1 MRTKVMLLISILLI
15 SLMFH
20 ACSSENETPDLLHSS
35 GDGNEISG
43 SGDHDQDESLQVY
56 PDFSGYDA
64 EFITSPVNDK
74 VSAACITALGNS
86 YLVIRQQD
94 GTNDDVSYTPVCVFP
109 HEKEKICNLS
119 WAPDGSKISY
129 LEKTEN
135 SGGGGQ
141 YCKVSIYDP
150 AKTTKCNAKVYWWS
164 SSPAPTVE
172 WFPDSDRLL
181 IASRPITIFT
191 CSSGET
197 VWVSQDKPASGAEYA
212 PDEFA
217 KSMETS
223 LSPDGRHVAYELIG
237 EKSVYLMLYDVETQG
252 RCELGVLIM
261 PIETSCA
268 PEKPIWNDTSSVKW
282 CGTIYRMQEKT

>member
-1 MRTKVMLLISILLI
+1 M
-15 SLMFH
+15 
-20 ACSSENETPDLLHSS
+20 
-35 GDGNEISG
+35 
-43 SGDHDQDESLQVY
+43 QVY

-74 VSAACITALGNS
+74 VSAACITAIGNS

-94 GTNDDVSYTPVCVFP
+94 DTNDDVSYTPVCVFP

-141 YCKVSIYDP
+141 YCKVSVYDP
-150 AKTTKCNAKVYWWS
+150 ANTIKSEAMVFWWDNL
-164 SSPAPTVE
+164 PAPTVE

-181 IASRPITIFT
+181 IASSPIVIFS
-191 CSSGET
+191 CSTGKS
-197 VWVSQDKPASGAEYA
+197 VWVSHDEPTWKDEYA
-212 PDEFA
+212 ADELD
-217 KSMETS
+217 KCMEAS
-223 LSPDGRHVAYELIG
+223 LSPDGRHIAYELIG
-237 EKSVYLMLYDVETQG
+237 DKCIYLMLYDVETQK

-282 CGTIYRMQEKT
+282 RDTIYRMQEKT

>member
-1 MRTKVMLLISILLI
+1 MRSRVMLLIAILLT

-20 ACSSENETPDLLHSS
+20 ACSNGNEAPDLLHPS
-35 GDGNEISG
+35 GDGIEISD
-43 SGDHDQDESLQVY
+43 SEKRNQEEPLQVC
-56 PDFSGYDA
+56 PDFSVYDT
-64 EFITSPVNDK
+64 EFIASPVNGK

-94 GTNDDVSYTPVCVFP
+94 NTNDDVSYTPVCVFL

-119 WAPDGSKISY
+119 WSPDGSKISY

-135 SGGGGQ
+135 SSDGGQ
-141 YCKVSIYDP
+141 YCKVSVYDP
-150 AKTTKCNAKVYWWS
+150 ANTIKSETMVFWWDNL
-164 SSPAPTVE
+164 PAPTVE

-181 IASRPITIFT
+181 IASSPIVIFS
-191 CSSGET
+191 CSTGKS
-197 VWVSQDKPASGAEYA
+197 VWVSHDEPTWKDEYA
-212 PDEFA
+212 ADELD
-217 KSMETS
+217 KCMEAS
-223 LSPDGRHVAYELIG
+223 LSPDGRHIAYELIG
-237 EKSVYLMLYDVETQG
+237 DKCIYLMLYDVETQK

-282 CGTIYRMQEKT
+282 RDTTYRL

>member
-1 MRTKVMLLISILLI
+1 MQSRVMLLIAILLT
-15 SLMFH
+15 SLMLH
-20 ACSSENETPDLLHSS
+20 ACSNENEAPDLLHPS
-35 GDGNEISG
+35 GDGIEISD
-43 SGDHDQDESLQVY
+43 SENRNQEEPLQVY
-56 PDFSGYDA
+56 PDFSDYDA
-64 EFITSPVNDK
+64 EFIASPVNDK

-94 GTNDDVSYTPVCVFP
+94 NTNDDVSYTPVCVFL
-109 HEKEKICNLS
+109 HEKEKMCNLS

-141 YCKVSIYDP
+141 YCKVSVYDP
-150 AKTTKCNAKVYWWS
+150 ANTIKSETMVFWWDNL
-164 SSPAPTVE
+164 PAPTVE

-181 IASRPITIFT
+181 IASSPIVIFS
-191 CSSGET
+191 CSTGKS
-197 VWVSQDKPASGAEYA
+197 VWVSHDEPTWKDEYA
-212 PDEFA
+212 ADELD
-217 KSMETS
+217 KCMEAS
-223 LSPDGRHVAYELIG
+223 LSPDGRHIAYELIG
-237 EKSVYLMLYDVETQG
+237 DKCIYLMLYDVETQK

-282 CGTIYRMQEKT
+282 RDTTYRL

>member
-1 MRTKVMLLISILLI
+1 MRSRVVFLIAILLI

-43 SGDHDQDESLQVY
+43 SGNHDQEESLQVY

-74 VSAACITALGNS
+74 VSAACITALENS

-94 GTNDDVSYTPVCVFP
+94 DTNDDVSYTPVCVFP

-150 AKTTKCNAKVYWWS
+150 ANTIKSETMVFWWDNL
-164 SSPAPTVE
+164 PAPTVE

-181 IASRPITIFT
+181 IVSSPIVIFS
-191 CSSGET
+191 CSTGKSI
-197 VWVSQDKPASGAEYA
+197 WVSHGEPTREDEYA
-212 PDEFA
+212 ADELD
-217 KSMETS
+217 KCMEAS
-223 LSPDGRHVAYELIG
+223 LSPNGRHIAYELIG
-237 EKSVYLMLYDVETQG
+237 EKCIYLMLYDVETQE
-252 RCELGVLIM
+252 RCELGILVM
-261 PIETSCA
+261 PIETSCS
-268 PEKPIWNDTSSVKW
+268 PQKPIWNSDSCVKW
-282 CGTIYRMQEKT
+282 RGTIYRMQEKT

>member
-1 MRTKVMLLISILLI
+1 MLLIAILLT
-15 SLMFH
+15 SLMLH
-20 ACSSENETPDLLHSS
+20 ACSNENEAPDLLHPS
-35 GDGNEISG
+35 GDGIEISD
-43 SGDHDQDESLQVY
+43 SENRNQEEPLQVY
-56 PDFSGYDA
+56 PDFSDYDA

-94 GTNDDVSYTPVCVFP
+94 NTNDDVSYTPVCVFL
-109 HEKEKICNLS
+109 HEKEKMCNLS

-141 YCKVSIYDP
+141 YCKVSVYDP
-150 AKTTKCNAKVYWWS
+150 ANTIKSETMVFWWDNL
-164 SSPAPTVE
+164 PAPTVE

-181 IASRPITIFT
+181 IASSPIVIFS
-191 CSSGET
+191 CSTGKS
-197 VWVSQDKPASGAEYA
+197 VWVSHDEPTWKDEYA
-212 PDEFA
+212 ADELD
-217 KSMETS
+217 KCMEAS
-223 LSPDGRHVAYELIG
+223 LSPDGRHIVYELIG
-237 EKSVYLMLYDVETQG
+237 DKCIYLMLYDVETQK

-282 CGTIYRMQEKT
+282 RDTTYRL

>member
-1 MRTKVMLLISILLI
+1 MQSRVMLLIAILLT
-15 SLMFH
+15 SLMLH
-20 ACSSENETPDLLHSS
+20 ACSNENEAPDLLHPS
-35 GDGNEISG
+35 GDGIEISD
-43 SGDHDQDESLQVY
+43 SENRNQEEPLQVY
-56 PDFSGYDA
+56 PDFSDYDT
-64 EFITSPVNDK
+64 EFITSPVNGK

-94 GTNDDVSYTPVCVFP
+94 NTNDDVSYTPVCVFL
-109 HEKEKICNLS
+109 HEKEKMCNLS

-141 YCKVSIYDP
+141 YCKVSVYDP
-150 AKTTKCNAKVYWWS
+150 ANTIKSETMVFWWDNL
-164 SSPAPTVE
+164 PAPTVE

-181 IASRPITIFT
+181 IASSPIVIFS
-191 CSSGET
+191 CSTGKS
-197 VWVSQDKPASGAEYA
+197 VWVSHDEPTWKDEYA
-212 PDEFA
+212 ADELD
-217 KSMETS
+217 KCMEAS
-223 LSPDGRHVAYELIG
+223 LSPDGRHIAYELIG
-237 EKSVYLMLYDVETQG
+237 DKCIYLMLYDVETQK

-282 CGTIYRMQEKT
+282 RDTTYRL

>member
-1 MRTKVMLLISILLI
+1 MQSRVMLLIAILLT
-15 SLMFH
+15 SLMLH
-20 ACSSENETPDLLHSS
+20 ACSNENEAPDLLHPS
-35 GDGNEISG
+35 GDGIEISD
-43 SGDHDQDESLQVY
+43 SENRNQEEPLQVY
-56 PDFSGYDA
+56 PDFSDYDA

-94 GTNDDVSYTPVCVFP
+94 NTNDDVSYTPVCVFL
-109 HEKEKICNLS
+109 HEKEKMCNLS

-141 YCKVSIYDP
+141 YCKVSVYDP
-150 AKTTKCNAKVYWWS
+150 ANTIKSETMVFWWDNL
-164 SSPAPTVE
+164 PAPTVE

-181 IASRPITIFT
+181 IAGSPIVIFS
-191 CSSGET
+191 CSTGKS
-197 VWVSQDKPASGAEYA
+197 VWVSHDEPTWKDEYA
-212 PDEFA
+212 ADELD
-217 KSMETS
+217 KCMEAS
-223 LSPDGRHVAYELIG
+223 LSPDGRHIVYELIG
-237 EKSVYLMLYDVETQG
+237 DKCIYLMLYDVETQK

-282 CGTIYRMQEKT
+282 RDTTYRL

>member
-1 MRTKVMLLISILLI
+1 MLLIAILLT
-15 SLMFH
+15 SLMLH
-20 ACSSENETPDLLHSS
+20 ACSNENEAPDLLHPS
-35 GDGNEISG
+35 GDGIEISD
-43 SGDHDQDESLQVY
+43 SENRNQEEPLQVY
-56 PDFSGYDA
+56 PDFSDYDA

-94 GTNDDVSYTPVCVFP
+94 NTNDDVSYTPVCVFL
-109 HEKEKICNLS
+109 HEKEKMCNLS

-141 YCKVSIYDP
+141 YCKVSVYDP
-150 AKTTKCNAKVYWWS
+150 ANTIKSETMVFWWDNL
-164 SSPAPTVE
+164 PAPTVE

-181 IASRPITIFT
+181 IASSPIVIFS
-191 CSSGET
+191 CSTGKS
-197 VWVSQDKPASGAEYA
+197 VWVSHDEPTWKDEYA
-212 PDEFA
+212 ADELD
-217 KSMETS
+217 KCMEAS
-223 LSPDGRHVAYELIG
+223 LSPDGRHIAYELIG
-237 EKSVYLMLYDVETQG
+237 DKCIYLMLYDVETQK

-282 CGTIYRMQEKT
+282 RDTTYRL

>member
-1 MRTKVMLLISILLI
+1 MQSRVMLLIAILLT
-15 SLMFH
+15 SLMLH
-20 ACSSENETPDLLHSS
+20 ACSNENEAPDLLHPS
-35 GDGNEISG
+35 GDGIEISD
-43 SGDHDQDESLQVY
+43 SENRNQEEPLQVY
-56 PDFSGYDA
+56 PDFSDYDA

-94 GTNDDVSYTPVCVFP
+94 NTNDDVSYTPVCVFL
-109 HEKEKICNLS
+109 HEKEKMCNLS

-141 YCKVSIYDP
+141 YCKVSVYDP
-150 AKTTKCNAKVYWWS
+150 ANTIKSETMVFWWDNL
-164 SSPAPTVE
+164 PAPTVE

-181 IASRPITIFT
+181 IASSPIVIFS
-191 CSSGET
+191 CSTGKS
-197 VWVSQDKPASGAEYA
+197 VWVSHDEPTWKDEYA
-212 PDEFA
+212 ADELD
-217 KSMETS
+217 KCMEAS
-223 LSPDGRHVAYELIG
+223 LSPDGRHIVYELIG
-237 EKSVYLMLYDVETQG
+237 DKCIYLMLYDVETQK

-282 CGTIYRMQEKT
+282 RDTTYRL

>member
-1 MRTKVMLLISILLI
+1 MLLIAILLT
-15 SLMFH
+15 SLMLH
-20 ACSSENETPDLLHSS
+20 ACSNENEAPDLLHPS
-35 GDGNEISG
+35 GDGIEISD
-43 SGDHDQDESLQVY
+43 SENRNQEEPLQVY
-56 PDFSGYDA
+56 PDFSDYDT
-64 EFITSPVNDK
+64 EFITSPVNGK

-94 GTNDDVSYTPVCVFP
+94 NTNDDVSYTPVCVFL
-109 HEKEKICNLS
+109 HEKEKMCNLS

-141 YCKVSIYDP
+141 YCKVSVYDP
-150 AKTTKCNAKVYWWS
+150 ANTIKSETMVFWWDNL
-164 SSPAPTVE
+164 PAPTVE

-181 IASRPITIFT
+181 IASSPIVIFS
-191 CSSGET
+191 CSTGKS
-197 VWVSQDKPASGAEYA
+197 VWVSHDEPTWKDEYA
-212 PDEFA
+212 ADELD
-217 KSMETS
+217 KCMEAS
-223 LSPDGRHVAYELIG
+223 LSPDGRHIAYELIG
-237 EKSVYLMLYDVETQG
+237 DKCIYLMLYDVETQK

-282 CGTIYRMQEKT
+282 RDTTYRL

>member
-1 MRTKVMLLISILLI
+1 MQSRVMLLIAILLT
-15 SLMFH
+15 SLMLH
-20 ACSSENETPDLLHSS
+20 ACSNENEAPDLLHPS
-35 GDGNEISG
+35 GDGIEISD
-43 SGDHDQDESLQVY
+43 SENRNQEEPLQVY
-56 PDFSGYDA
+56 PDFSDYDA

-94 GTNDDVSYTPVCVFP
+94 NTNDDVSYTPVCVFL
-109 HEKEKICNLS
+109 HEKEKMCNLS

-141 YCKVSIYDP
+141 YCKVSVYDP
-150 AKTTKCNAKVYWWS
+150 ANTIKSETMVFWWDNL
-164 SSPAPTVE
+164 PAPTLE

-181 IASRPITIFT
+181 IASSPIVIFS
-191 CSSGET
+191 CSTGKS
-197 VWVSQDKPASGAEYA
+197 VWVSHDEPTWKDEYA
-212 PDEFA
+212 ADELD
-217 KSMETS
+217 KCMEAS
-223 LSPDGRHVAYELIG
+223 LSPDGRHIAYELIG
-237 EKSVYLMLYDVETQG
+237 DKCIYLMLYDVETQK

-282 CGTIYRMQEKT
+282 RDTTYRL

>member
-1 MRTKVMLLISILLI
+1 MLLIAILLT
-15 SLMFH
+15 SLMLH
-20 ACSSENETPDLLHSS
+20 ACSNENEAPDLLHPS
-35 GDGNEISG
+35 GDGIEISD
-43 SGDHDQDESLQVY
+43 SENRNQEEPLQVY
-56 PDFSGYDA
+56 PDFSDYDA

-94 GTNDDVSYTPVCVFP
+94 NTNDDVSYTPVCVFL
-109 HEKEKICNLS
+109 HEKEKMCNLS

-141 YCKVSIYDP
+141 YCKVSVYDP
-150 AKTTKCNAKVYWWS
+150 ANTIKSETMVFWWDNL
-164 SSPAPTVE
+164 PAPTVE

-181 IASRPITIFT
+181 IAGSPIVIFS
-191 CSSGET
+191 CSTGKS
-197 VWVSQDKPASGAEYA
+197 VWVSHDEPTWKDEYA
-212 PDEFA
+212 ADELD
-217 KSMETS
+217 KCMEAS
-223 LSPDGRHVAYELIG
+223 LSPDGRHIVYELIG
-237 EKSVYLMLYDVETQG
+237 DKCIYLMLYDVETQK

-282 CGTIYRMQEKT
+282 RDTTYRL

>member
-1 MRTKVMLLISILLI
+1 MQSRVMLLIAILLT
-15 SLMFH
+15 SLMLH
-20 ACSSENETPDLLHSS
+20 ACSNENEAPDLLHPS
-35 GDGNEISG
+35 GDGIEISD
-43 SGDHDQDESLQVY
+43 SENRNQEEPLQVY
-56 PDFSGYDA
+56 PDFSDYDA

-94 GTNDDVSYTPVCVFP
+94 NTNDDVSYTPVCVFL
-109 HEKEKICNLS
+109 HEKEKMCNLS

-141 YCKVSIYDP
+141 YCKVSVYDP
-150 AKTTKCNAKVYWWS
+150 ANTIKSETMVFWWDNL
-164 SSPAPTVE
+164 PAPTVE

-181 IASRPITIFT
+181 IASSPIVIFS
-191 CSSGET
+191 CSTGKS
-197 VWVSQDKPASGAEYA
+197 VWVSHDEPTWKDEYA
-212 PDEFA
+212 ADELD
-217 KSMETS
+217 KCMEAS
-223 LSPDGRHVAYELIG
+223 LSPDGRHIAYELIG
-237 EKSVYLMLYDVETQG
+237 DKCIYLMLYDVETQK

-282 CGTIYRMQEKT
+282 RDTTYRL

>member
-1 MRTKVMLLISILLI
+1 MLLIAILLT
-15 SLMFH
+15 SLMLH
-20 ACSSENETPDLLHSS
+20 ACSNENEAPDLLHPS
-35 GDGNEISG
+35 GDGIEISD
-43 SGDHDQDESLQVY
+43 SENRNQEEPLQVY
-56 PDFSGYDA
+56 PDFSDYDA

-94 GTNDDVSYTPVCVFP
+94 NTNDDVSYTPVCVFL
-109 HEKEKICNLS
+109 HEKEKMCNLS

-141 YCKVSIYDP
+141 YCKVSVYDP
-150 AKTTKCNAKVYWWS
+150 ANTIKSETMVFWWDNL
-164 SSPAPTVE
+164 PAPTVE

-181 IASRPITIFT
+181 IASSPIVIFS
-191 CSSGET
+191 CSTGKS
-197 VWVSQDKPASGAEYA
+197 VWVSHDEPTWKDEYA
-212 PDEFA
+212 ADELD
-217 KSMETS
+217 KCMEAS
-223 LSPDGRHVAYELIG
+223 LSPDGRHVTYELIG
-237 EKSVYLMLYDVETQG
+237 EKCIYLMLYDVKTQE

-282 CGTIYRMQEKT
+282 RDTTYRL

>member
-1 MRTKVMLLISILLI
+1 MLLIAILLT
-15 SLMFH
+15 SLMLH
-20 ACSSENETPDLLHSS
+20 ACSNENEAPDLLHPS
-35 GDGNEISG
+35 GDGIEISD
-43 SGDHDQDESLQVY
+43 SENRNQEEPLQVY
-56 PDFSGYDA
+56 PDFSDYDA

-94 GTNDDVSYTPVCVFP
+94 NTNDDVSYTPVCVFL
-109 HEKEKICNLS
+109 HEKEKMCNLS

-141 YCKVSIYDP
+141 YCKVSVYDP
-150 AKTTKCNAKVYWWS
+150 ANTIKSETMVFWGDNL
-164 SSPAPTVE
+164 PAPTVE

-181 IASRPITIFT
+181 IASSPIVIFS
-191 CSSGET
+191 CSTGKS
-197 VWVSQDKPASGAEYA
+197 VWVSHDEPTWKDEYA
-212 PDEFA
+212 ADELD
-217 KSMETS
+217 KCMEAS
-223 LSPDGRHVAYELIG
+223 LSPDGRHIAYELIG
-237 EKSVYLMLYDVETQG
+237 DKCIYLMLYDVETQK

-282 CGTIYRMQEKT
+282 RDTTYRL

>member
-1 MRTKVMLLISILLI
+1 MLLIAILLT
-15 SLMFH
+15 SLMLH
-20 ACSSENETPDLLHSS
+20 ACSNENEAPDLLHPS
-35 GDGNEISG
+35 GDGIEISD
-43 SGDHDQDESLQVY
+43 SENRNQEEPLQVY
-56 PDFSGYDA
+56 PDFSDYDA

-94 GTNDDVSYTPVCVFP
+94 NTNDDVSYTPVCVFL
-109 HEKEKICNLS
+109 HEKEKMCNLS

-141 YCKVSIYDP
+141 YCKVSVYDP
-150 AKTTKCNAKVYWWS
+150 ANTIKSETMFFWWYNF
-164 SSPAPTVE
+164 PPPTVE

-181 IASRPITIFT
+181 IASSPIVIFS
-191 CSSGET
+191 CSTGKS
-197 VWVSQDKPASGAEYA
+197 VWVSHDEPTWKDEYA
-212 PDEFA
+212 ADELD
-217 KSMETS
+217 KCMEAS
-223 LSPDGRHVAYELIG
+223 LSPDGRHIAYELIG
-237 EKSVYLMLYDVETQG
+237 DKCIYLMLYDVETQK

-282 CGTIYRMQEKT
+282 RDTTYRL